1 MYHTHLLQKREAW
14 AIWAKWIRI
23 RQIIGEMETSCKPW
37 FTHSSSL
44 QSCFGA
50 IYNESKVIS
59 LCSSLFMAS
68 MYNMRH
74 SNIVIS
80 SVEKIITALRVPE
93 TEKAKVPRR
102 NTSFSII
109 VSVIRLLLKRLNE
122 LKRNQDIQ
130 IIHSPKLQPGLLVF
144 SVQMK
149 SGFPTK

>member
-1 MYHTHLLQKREAW
+1 MT
-14 AIWAKWIRI
+14 
-23 RQIIGEMETSCKPW
+23 
-37 FTHSSSL
+37 
-44 QSCFGA
+44 
-50 IYNESKVIS
+50 
-59 LCSSLFMAS
+59 S
-68 MYNMRH
+68 MYDMRH
-74 SNIVIS
+74 SNIFIS

-93 TEKAKVPRR
+93 TDKAKVPH

-122 LKRNQDIQ
+122 LKRNRDIQ